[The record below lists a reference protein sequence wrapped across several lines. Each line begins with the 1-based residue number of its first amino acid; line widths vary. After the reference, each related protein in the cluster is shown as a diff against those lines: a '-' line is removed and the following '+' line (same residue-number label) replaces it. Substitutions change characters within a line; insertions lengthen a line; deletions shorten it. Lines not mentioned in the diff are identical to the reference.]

1 MRTTEQL
8 LAELQA
14 IFIKEFSDS
23 NIILNDDT
31 TAKDIAM
38 WDSLTHMGLMD
49 TIERHF
55 EISFSLDEMIS
66 FKNVGDLR
74 TAITAKLN

>member
-1 MRTTEQL
+1 MRTPEQIL
-8 LAELQA
+8 EELQG

-23 NIILNDDT
+23 SIVLTDET
-31 TAKDIAM
+31 TAKDVAM

-74 TAITAKLN
+74 TAITAKLK

>member
-1 MRTTEQL
+1 MRTTEQI

-14 IFIKEFSDS
+14 IFIMEFSDS
-23 NIILNDDT
+23 NIILTDDA

>member
-1 MRTTEQL
+1 MITPQQIVT
-8 LAELQA
+8 ELQS
-14 IFIKEFSDS
+14 IFQKEFSDS
-23 NIILNDDT
+23 SIILNDET

-74 TAITAKLN
+74 VAITAKLN

>member
-1 MRTTEQL
+1 MRTPEQI
-8 LAELQA
+8 LAELQS
-14 IFIKEFSDS
+14 IFQKEFSDS
-23 NIILNDDT
+23 SIILNDET
-31 TAKDIAM
+31 TAKDVAM

-49 TIERHF
+49 TIERYF
-55 EISFSLDEMIS
+55 LISFSLDEMIS

>member
-1 MRTTEQL
+1 MRTTEQIL
-8 LAELQA
+8 GELQA

-23 NIILNDDT
+23 NIILTDDA

-74 TAITAKLN
+74 VAITAKLN

>member
-1 MRTTEQL
+1 MRTTEQIL
-8 LAELQA
+8 VELQA
-14 IFIKEFSDS
+14 IFIKEFSDK
-23 NIILNDDT
+23 NIILNDGT
-31 TAKDIAM
+31 TANDIAM

-74 TAITAKLN
+74 AAIITKLI

>member
-23 NIILNDDT
+23 NIILNDNT

>member
-55 EISFSLDEMIS
+55 EISFSLDEMIA
-66 FKNVGDLR
+66 FKNVGDLSA
-74 TAITAKLN
+74 AITAKLN

>member
-1 MRTTEQL
+1 MRTPQQILT
-8 LAELQA
+8 ELQS
-14 IFIKEFSDS
+14 IFQKEFSDS
-23 NIILNDDT
+23 SIILNDET

-49 TIERHF
+49 TIERRF